1 MHFFISKLSEKNK
14 AEIGK
19 KNKRKLR
26 TFLGWEVQTQKITI
40 KMTHIFFCWKIWF
53 FFLQIFTTEKP
64 FFI

>member
-26 TFLGWEVQTQKITI
+26 TFLGWEVQTQKMTI
-40 KMTHIFFCWKIWF
+40 KMTHIFVLENLV
-53 FFLQIFTTEKP
+53 FLFTN
-64 FFI
+64 IYN